1 MSKHALN
8 GSEISIFC
16 SPKQSRAVV
25 EPDVVEVQSAVQKC
39 VKLLTGL
46 GEGVEVGT
54 AQLPSDHVEQLI
66 GEALKGHG
74 YVRPA
79 A

>member
-1 MSKHALN
+1 
-8 GSEISIFC
+8 
-16 SPKQSRAVV
+16 
-25 EPDVVEVQSAVQKC
+25 
-39 VKLLTGL
+39 L